1 MIRCNATGHLD
12 APGRVGAFGTCSLK
26 ANRRSRGL
34 QPYAL
39 WIEDVEVR
47 KIRLRVRAQ
56 LRSGITDL
64 ETLGLRLS
72 GAMRRDGQCRGSWT
86 ESGFSRFQFRT
97 FKRVSEAFLEL
108 LYAHLRGWEESAVGR
123 NQSKVH
129 RGLE

>member
-1 MIRCNATGHLD
+1 M
-12 APGRVGAFGTCSLK
+12 PY
-26 ANRRSRGL
+26 GL
-34 QPYAL
+34 RTY
-39 WIEDVEVR
+39 IEVR
-47 KIRLRVRAQ
+47 KIRLRVRSQ

-108 LYAHLRGWEESAVGR
+108 LYAHLRGWEESTVGR

>member
-1 MIRCNATGHLD
+1 MIRCNATGYLD
-12 APGRVGAFGTCSLK
+12 APGRVGAFGTCGLK
-26 ANRRSRGL
+26 ANRLSKGCSPM
-34 QPYAL
+34 PYAL

-56 LRSGITDL
+56 LRSEITDL

-108 LYAHLRGWEESAVGR
+108 LHASLRGWE
-123 NQSKVH
+123 
-129 RGLE
+129 